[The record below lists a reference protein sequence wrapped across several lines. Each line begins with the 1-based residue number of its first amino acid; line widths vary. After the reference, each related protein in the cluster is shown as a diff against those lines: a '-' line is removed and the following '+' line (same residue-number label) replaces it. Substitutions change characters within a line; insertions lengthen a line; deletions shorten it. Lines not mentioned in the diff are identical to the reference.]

1 MATNRAVKLK
11 GKKILLSPVSKNDI
25 ALFHSWIS
33 DLEVTKTTLS
43 SAKIFTL
50 EDERDWFADIG
61 RSADD
66 KVLAIVVKNNAKVI
80 GTIGLHKI
88 DSTDRRASLGIM
100 IGDKRY
106 WGKGYGKEA
115 VVLMLDFAFTA
126 LNLHSVHLGVFAFNH
141 RAVRAYKTVGFKEY
155 GRQREAHFWG
165 GVYYDIIQM
174 DILES
179 EFKSSRIKELILEAQ
194 KMK

>member
-1 MATNRAVKLK
+1 M
-11 GKKILLSPVSKNDI
+11 LSPVSKNDI

-50 EDERDWFADIG
+50 EDERDWFAYIE
-61 RSADD
+61 RSTDD
-66 KVLAIVVKNNAKVI
+66 KVLAIVAKNNSKVI
-80 GTIGLHKI
+80 GSIGLHKI
-88 DSTDRRASLGIM
+88 VNPDRRASLGIM

-106 WGKGYGKEA
+106 WGKGYGREA
-115 VVLMLDFAFTA
+115 IVLMLDFAFTV
-126 LNLHSVHLGVFAFNH
+126 LNLHSVYLGVFAFNK
-141 RAVRAYKTVGFKEY
+141 RALRAYSAVGFKEY

-165 GVYYDIIQM
+165 GKYYDIIQM

-179 EFKSSRIKELILEAQ
+179 EFKSSRIKELILESQQA
-194 KMK
+194 